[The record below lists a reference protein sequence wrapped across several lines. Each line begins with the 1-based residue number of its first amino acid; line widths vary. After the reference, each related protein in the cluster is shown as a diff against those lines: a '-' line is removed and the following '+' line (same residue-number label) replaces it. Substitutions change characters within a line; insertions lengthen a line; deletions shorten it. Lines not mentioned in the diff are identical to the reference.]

1 MQRVFALSTLFILAL
16 CVSARSDGPN
26 AAPSKEAAMQKELLR
41 RFDANGDGKLSDAE
55 RLRAQEFLKR
65 TGNLTGSG
73 IVPGG
78 FPGAD
83 DFAKKFDLDGDGR
96 LSDKEKLAAQSAF
109 QRLRTSGGGPVAGGE
124 LGAAPPQPQQTAPL
138 KEKKK
143 KLSGL
148 AKRFDANGDGQLS
161 EDEKAAL
168 QAETSKKKTKKSE

>member
-1 MQRVFALSTLFILAL
+1 MQRVFSGSMFMLLVLASALLA
-16 CVSARSDGPN
+16 DGPN
-26 AAPSKEAAMQKELLR
+26 APAGQKEGAIPKQVLD
-41 RFDANGDGKLSDAE
+41 RFDANRDGKLSDAE

-96 LSDKEKLAAQSAF
+96 LSDKEKLAAQAAF

-124 LGAAPPQPQQTAPL
+124 LGAAPPQTQQTAPP

-168 QAETSKKKTKKSE
+168 QAEVKKKKS

>member
-1 MQRVFALSTLFILAL
+1 MQRASFGSMFMLLVLTSAVLA
-16 CVSARSDGPN
+16 DGPN
-26 AAPSKEAAMQKELLR
+26 AGPGQKEAAIQKQMLE
-41 RFDANGDGKLSDAE
+41 RFDANRDGKLSDEE

-83 DFAKKFDLDGDGR
+83 QFAKKFDLDGDGR
-96 LSDKEKLAAQSAF
+96 LSDKEKLAAQAAF
-109 QRLRTSGGGPVAGGE
+109 QRMRASGGGGPAVAGGP
-124 LGAAPPQPQQTAPL
+124 GAAPPQTQLPPP

-168 QAETSKKKTKKSE
+168 QAEIKKKKS

>member
-1 MQRVFALSTLFILAL
+1 MQRATFGSMFILLILA
-16 CVSARSDGPN
+16 SAVLADGPN
-26 AAPSKEAAMQKELLR
+26 PGAGQKEAAIQKQMLE
-41 RFDANGDGKLSDAE
+41 RFDANRDGKLSDEE

-73 IVPGG
+73 IMPGG
-78 FPGAD
+78 FSGAD
-83 DFAKKFDLDGDGR
+83 QFAKKFDLDGDGR
-96 LSDKEKLAAQSAF
+96 LSDKEKLAAQAAF
-109 QRLRTSGGGPVAGGE
+109 QRMRASGGGGPAAAGDV
-124 LGAAPPQPQQTAPL
+124 GAAPPQQQPAPP

-168 QAETSKKKTKKSE
+168 QAEIKKKKS